1 MPEEQGMFRI
11 LSKPDNL
18 HIKHIPNEFRKE
30 LIDKLETIQH
40 LGHIGQ
46 RLRAENAT
54 KKWNKFTDWIERLD
68 KIRGNNFYDINPQFK
83 P

>member
-1 MPEEQGMFRI
+1 MPAERGMFRI

-18 HIKHIPNEFRKE
+18 HIKHIPDEFRKD
-30 LIDKLETIQH
+30 LLNNLETVQH
-40 LGHIGQ
+40 LEHIAQ
-46 RLRAENAT
+46 RLRAENPT

-68 KIRGNNFYDINPQFK
+68 TIRGNNFYDINPQFK